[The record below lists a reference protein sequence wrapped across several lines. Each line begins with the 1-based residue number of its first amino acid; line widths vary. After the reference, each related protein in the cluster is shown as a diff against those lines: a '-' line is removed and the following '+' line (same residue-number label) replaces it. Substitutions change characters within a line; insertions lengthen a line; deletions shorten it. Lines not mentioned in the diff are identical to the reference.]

1 MNTGQSLRV
10 DDPDDRLIALRSDL
24 AVARHKI
31 REALQ
36 ALADEHQISRR
47 NVTYAVDGYADNQ
60 LACVVYKVEREL
72 EHEIERQTAP

>member
-47 NVTYAVDGYADNQ
+47 NVTYAMDGYADNL
-60 LACVVYKVEREL
+60 LACVVNNV
-72 EHEIERQTAP
+72 EHEIARQTEP